1 MKALNIV
8 RGQAVSLPESNID
21 TDIIYP
27 ARFLVVLTK
36 TGLAEYAFHDRIAKD
51 PDFPIH
57 PGMDEPILIA
67 GENFGSGSSREQAPW
82 ALADLGIRVI
92 IAPSFGDIFHGNCF
106 RNGLLPIRLSQDV
119 VDQLHAAARAG
130 IAMEVSLA
138 DRAIHLDGDDQPIL
152 FQVPEDGREALLN
165 GWNETTR
172 ILQNNL
178 SDITAFETTQRAQS
192 PWLWVR
198 G

>member
-1 MKALNIV
+1 MKPLHTV

-57 PGMDEPILIA
+57 PGMTQPILVA
-67 GENFGSGSSREQAPW
+67 GANFGSGSSREQAPW

-106 RNGLLPIRLSQDV
+106 RNGLLPIRLPQDV
-119 VDQLHAAARAG
+119 VDQLHTAAQTG
-130 IAMEVSLA
+130 TEMEVSLVE
-138 DRAIHLDGDDQPIL
+138 RAIHLADGDAPIL
-152 FQVPEDGREALLN
+152 FDVPEDGREALLN

-178 SDITAFETTQRAQS
+178 GDIEAFEQVQRAES
-192 PWLWVR
+192 PWLWTR